1 MSITRRGKFVS
12 AFLILAVGFGIGQTQ
27 RPAEA
32 QPEVKVESV
41 ASRTPLPS
49 PIAVKVPVPDL
60 PTREC
65 TPDGGRNCYWD
76 GGELKGKSPS
86 YWVDRNGRVTYL
98 RPALND
104 QTKRRLWEAKQRKVG
119 AEEWG
124 TVDGHRFCWAV
135 IGDTSYVTCWDGY
148 KTTS

>member
-27 RPAEA
+27 RPADA
-32 QPEVKVESV
+32 KPQDAVTVQTV
-41 ASRTPLPS
+41 ASAKPQ

-76 GGELKGKSPS
+76 GGEIKGKQPS

-98 RPALND
+98 QPKLND
-104 QTKRRLWEAKQRKVG
+104 QTKRRLWEASQRKKG

-135 IGDTSYVTCWDGY
+135 IGDTSYVKCWDGY